1 MSSAEF
7 AKIMKMHSYKA
18 GLYLNAARTRPADY
32 FDRAAA
38 RCAEA
43 DRKIKSTP
51 LGYAVIER
59 LICGG

>member
-1 MSSAEF
+1 V
-7 AKIMKMHSYKA
+7 MKMHSYKA

-32 FDRAAA
+32 FDRAVS